1 MEFRVGILAK
11 VCFCPKNISAKDAE
25 AREKKSGSAARS
37 IRAESCQQLGS
48 CRQDHAR
55 AVNRRIAPFV
65 FFKMSMSSPT
75 AINAGTIYDTEFAF
89 QNPDLNAVPI
99 S

>member
-1 MEFRVGILAK
+1 LFLSQK
-11 VCFCPKNISAKDAE
+11 YFCKGCGG
-25 AREKKSGSAARS
+25 ARKEGGSAAMS

-55 AVNRRIAPFV
+55 AVNRRFAPFV

-75 AINAGTIYDTEFAF
+75 AINAGTIYDAGIAF
-89 QNPDLNAVPI
+89 QNLCLKRNSDFIKSAAA
-99 S
+99 